1 MEQILTKEVISTICI
16 AIFSFFVYIIIK
28 KLVNRFLVAKAKDK
42 DNRKA
47 LTILT
52 LLTNILKYIILIVA
66 FLMILDVWG
75 VDTKALVASLGVVGV
90 VGGLAMQDTL
100 KDLISGT
107 TILTE
112 SQFKVGDN
120 IQIGSF
126 RGTVTALGMRTT
138 SIRAASGEIKMIS
151 NRNITEVIN
160 YSIKPSICDIDVEFS
175 CHDSSEKIES
185 VLNEICQKINREVK
199 YIKTPLKVL
208 GIEKLASGTVTYR
221 LEAEVRSLK
230 NFEFNRIVLK
240 EIKKQFE
247 EGKLTTPYTRL
258 DINNE

>member
-52 LLTNILKYIILIVA
+52 LVTNILKYIILIVA

-90 VGGLAMQDTL
+90 VGGLAMQDTI

-138 SIRAASGEIKMIS
+138 SICAH
-151 NRNITEVIN
+151 T
-160 YSIKPSICDIDVEFS
+160 
-175 CHDSSEKIES
+175 
-185 VLNEICQKINREVK
+185 
-199 YIKTPLKVL
+199 
-208 GIEKLASGTVTYR
+208 
-221 LEAEVRSLK
+221 
-230 NFEFNRIVLK
+230 
-240 EIKKQFE
+240 
-247 EGKLTTPYTRL
+247 
-258 DINNE
+258 

>member
-1 MEQILTKEVISTICI
+1 M
-16 AIFSFFVYIIIK
+16 
-28 KLVNRFLVAKAKDK
+28 AKAKDK

-52 LLTNILKYIILIVA
+52 LVTNILKYIILIVA

-90 VGGLAMQDTL
+90 VGGLAMQDTI

-175 CHDSSEKIES
+175 CHDSSEKS
-185 VLNEICQKINREVK
+185 N
-199 YIKTPLKVL
+199 
-208 GIEKLASGTVTYR
+208 
-221 LEAEVRSLK
+221 
-230 NFEFNRIVLK
+230 
-240 EIKKQFE
+240 QF
-247 EGKLTTPYTRL
+247 
-258 DINNE
+258 